1 MITPLLLGM
10 VSLVAQGDVQKKKVW
25 PWPPPGARWETV
37 PREAF
42 ARARRERKPVMVYV
56 ATAD

>member
-1 MITPLLLGM
+1 MIAPLLVGI
-10 VSLVAQGDVQKKKVW
+10 VSLSVSSPPQSKW

-37 PREAF
+37 P
-42 ARARRERKPVMVYV
+42 ARAFERARKERKAVMVYV